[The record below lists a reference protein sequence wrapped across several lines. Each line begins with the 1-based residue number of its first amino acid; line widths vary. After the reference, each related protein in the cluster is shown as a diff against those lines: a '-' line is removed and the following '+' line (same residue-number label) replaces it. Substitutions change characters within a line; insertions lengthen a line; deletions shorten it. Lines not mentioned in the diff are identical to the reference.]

1 MDQAFFEDLNTKF
14 ETTKMKFQPDSCIA
28 DLLIDNN
35 TKFREI
41 LMKGM
46 IEMAKQKPKN
56 KIRFL
61 GEYLLANAPNIK

>member
-1 MDQAFFEDLNTKF
+1 MNTKF
-14 ETTKMKFQPDSCIA
+14 ETTKEKFQPDSCIA
-28 DLLIDNN
+28 DLMIDKN

-46 IEMAKQKPKN
+46 IEMAKQNPKN

-61 GEYLLANAPNIK
+61 G